1 MGSFYLNALVYND
14 ESYTEAYT
22 SIGGYS
28 YSAATKTVTFINDGN
43 GSRDPYSYASNLYSV
58 QYKVKELS
66 TTKFVI
72 YKTAVGNEGRD
83 YVNVDYEEYLKK

>member
-1 MGSFYLNALVYND
+1 MRLPV
-14 ESYTEAYT
+14 
-22 SIGGYS
+22 GGYS

-43 GSRDPYSYASNLYSV
+43 GSHDPYGYASNLYSV

-66 TTKFVI
+66 ATKFVI